1 MPDVRDVVSSQAAA
15 EYRLTTMPFF
25 YYGGALAHHLGEIPG
40 ALFLLRRAQSPTCY
54 RVSVV
59 MAWQL
64 LMENFALTT
73 WITSHLG
80 GALHELRVFPSNAA
94 MSVSIPSHA
103 DYAAAS
109 AQLHGGMRFGTL
121 LRSLCRT
128 GFCTKYSGVA
138 LFLVGDRG
146 QGTEHDTYPEF
157 AKDGR

>member
-1 MPDVRDVVSSQAAA
+1 
-15 EYRLTTMPFF
+15 
-25 YYGGALAHHLGEIPG
+25 
-40 ALFLLRRAQSPTCY
+40 
-54 RVSVV
+54 

-80 GALHELRVFPSNAA
+80 GALHELRVLPSNAA
-94 MSVSIPSHA
+94 MSVAMPSHA

-109 AQLHGGMRFGTL
+109 AQLHDGMRLGTF
-121 LRSLCRT
+121 LRSLCHT
-128 GFCTKYSGVA
+128 GFRPKHSGLA
-138 LFLVGDRG
+138 LFLVGDRC